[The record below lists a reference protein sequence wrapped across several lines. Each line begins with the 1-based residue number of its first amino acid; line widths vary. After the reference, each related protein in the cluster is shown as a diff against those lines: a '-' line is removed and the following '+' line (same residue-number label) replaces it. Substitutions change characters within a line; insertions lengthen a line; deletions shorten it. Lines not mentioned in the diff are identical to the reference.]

1 MTALL
6 FALASALAWGISDF
20 LGGYLSRRLRTI
32 TVIAVSQMCGLAAI
46 VCACALT
53 GKGFPSETA
62 SMVAFG
68 AGLTGAAGLGAFYQA
83 LSIGTI
89 SLVAP
94 IAATGVVVP
103 VLAGLLAGEAVGTIG
118 FAGMFCAMA
127 GVVLAS
133 ISNPEPHQRLSVEVQ
148 AHRASI
154 ILAILAA
161 IGFGA
166 FFTLFH
172 TAATEG
178 LLEAAL
184 VQRITSVALLGSAWI
199 VMTWRDRHT
208 VVAHPEPD
216 QLSPRSAWVM
226 VGIIITGVFDM
237 LANILYG
244 EASVTGLLSLTSMV
258 SSLYP
263 VITVMLARFVLLER
277 LGGLQQTGVG
287 LALVGT
293 VLISLK

>member
-6 FALASALAWGISDF
+6 LALASALAWGISDF

-32 TVIAVSQMCGLAAI
+32 TVIALSQMCGLAAI
-46 VCACALT
+46 VTACAVT

-62 SMVAFG
+62 SMFASA

-94 IAATGVVVP
+94 IAATGVMVP
-103 VLAGLLAGEAVGTIG
+103 VLAGLVAGEVVGTLG

-127 GVVLAS
+127 GVILAS
-133 ISNPEPHQRLSVEVQ
+133 ISKPDPHQQLPVTVQ

-178 LLEAAL
+178 LQEAAL
-184 VQRITSVALLGSAWI
+184 VQRITSVALLGSAWLF
-199 VMTWRDRHT
+199 MTWRDRQLLE
-208 VVAHPEPD
+208 AHPAPG

-226 VGIIITGVFDM
+226 VGIFITGAFDM
-237 LANILYG
+237 LANILFG

-263 VITVMLARFVLLER
+263 VITVLLARFVLLER
-277 LGGLQQTGVG
+277 LGGLQQTGMG

-293 VLISLK
+293 VLISLR

>member
-20 LGGYLSRRLRTI
+20 LGGYLSRRVRTV
-32 TVIAVSQMCGLAAI
+32 TVIALSQMCGLAAI
-46 VCACALT
+46 VTACAVT

-62 SMVAFG
+62 SMFAFG

-103 VLAGLLAGEAVGTIG
+103 VLSGLLAGEEVGLIG
-118 FAGMFCAMA
+118 IAGMFCAMA

-133 ISNPEPHQRLSVEVQ
+133 FSNPEPHQRLSVEGQ

-161 IGFGA
+161 TGFGA

-172 TAATEG
+172 AAATEG

-184 VQRITSVALLGSAWI
+184 VQRITSVALLGTAWI
-199 VMTWRDRHT
+199 IMTWRDRQS
-208 VVAHPEPD
+208 PEAPPTPGH
-216 QLSPRSAWVM
+216 LSPRSIRVIVGM
-226 VGIIITGVFDM
+226 VITGVFDM

-244 EASVTGLLSLTSMV
+244 EASVTGLLSLTSML

-263 VITVMLARFVLLER
+263 VITVLLARFVLHER
-277 LGGLQQTGVG
+277 LGGLQHTGVG

-293 VLISLK
+293 VLISVK